1 MKPAFTKKIGIKL
14 IVAVGLSA
22 ALIIG
27 LAAYFYISFQEK
39 LLLAEVERHIN
50 QLSETVK
57 NSTRYDML
65 SNRRLHITNII
76 HFIGEEPGIPSIRI
90 MNKEG
95 VITYS
100 ADTSTIG
107 NMVDKNAEACYVCHT
122 ANQPLERLDIKQRS
136 RIYRP
141 FPDSSRVMGL
151 INPIYNE
158 PSCWEADCHVHPKE
172 QVVLG
177 VLDITICLDPIDQK
191 IHTAKINS
199 IAMTAIAILLLSAI
213 LGYLVKNLLD
223 KPIQALV
230 KATQNVASG
239 NLNYSIDITSGDELG
254 MLARSFNNMTKKL
267 AEARIQLFQS
277 DKMASLGR
285 LAAGVAHEIN
295 NPLTGILTYSSFL
308 LKRFKHDD
316 ETAKDLEVIVRET
329 KRSREI
335 VKGLLDFA
343 RQSIPKK
350 NESNI
355 NEIIDRAVAVVE
367 NQLILNKIKLI
378 KELED
383 KLPHAVIDANQIQQ
397 VFVNLIVN
405 ASQAIEK
412 DEGVVKIST
421 HLISLEPYGLKPI
434 KNAICPKGHNLMDE
448 DIKIDGLPSIR
459 LKAKAGS
466 NEGFINIDP
475 VYGRNRNH
483 YGIRIKDKAII
494 DLSCPKCNIS
504 LMDHN
509 KSCPKCGAP
518 VYRIEIPDKGFYE
531 ACVTKG
537 GEWQHWPEVDKKG
550 PQQFIEA
557 KVSDTGCGIP
567 TENLDKI
574 FEPFFT
580 TKGQKGTG
588 LGLAVIWGI
597 LEKHEGTIKVESEVG
612 VGTTFTLRLPVIQ
625 S

>member
-1 MKPAFTKKIGIKL
+1 M
-14 IVAVGLSA
+14 VAVGVTA
-22 ALIIG
+22 AIIIG
-27 LAAYFYISFQEK
+27 VSAYFYISSQEK
-39 LLLAEVERHIN
+39 LLLTEVERHIN

-57 NSTRYDML
+57 YSTRFDML
-65 SNRRLHITNII
+65 ANRRVHLTNII
-76 HFIGEEPGIPSIRI
+76 HSIGEEPGIPSIRI
-90 MNKEG
+90 MNKDG
-95 VITYS
+95 LITYS
-100 ADTSTIG
+100 ADTTSIG

-122 ANQPLERLDIKQRS
+122 ANEPLERLDIKQRS
-136 RIYRP
+136 RIYRQH
-141 FPDSSRVMGL
+141 PDSSRIMGL

-172 QVVLG
+172 QTVLG
-177 VLDITICLDPIDQK
+177 VLDITIKLDAIDEK
-191 IHTAKINS
+191 IYSAKINS
-199 IAMTAIAILLLSAI
+199 VVMTALAILFLSAI
-213 LGYLVKNLLD
+213 LGYLVKILLD
-223 KPIQALV
+223 KPIQSLV

-239 NLNYSIDITSGDELG
+239 NLNYSVESTSGDELG
-254 MLARSFNNMTKKL
+254 ILAQSFNNMTKKL

-277 DKMASLGR
+277 DKMASMGR

-308 LKRFKHDD
+308 LKRFKGDT

-350 NESNI
+350 NENNL
-355 NEIIDRAVAVVE
+355 NEIIERAVTVVE
-367 NQLILNKIKLI
+367 NQLTIKKINLVKKL
-378 KELED
+378 ESN
-383 KLPHAVIDANQIQQ
+383 LPNAVVDTNQIQQ

-405 ASQAIEK
+405 ASQAIER
-412 DEGVVKIST
+412 DGGTITVST
-421 HLISLEPYGLKPI
+421 HLISLAPYGLKPI
-434 KNAICPKGHNLMDE
+434 KSAVCPKGHNLMDE
-448 DIKIDGLPSIR
+448 EIKIDGLPSVR
-459 LKAKAGS
+459 VKAKASG

-475 VYGRNRNH
+475 VYGRNKNH
-483 YGIRIKDKAII
+483 YGINIKNKTII
-494 DLSCPKCNIS
+494 DISCPKCDIS
-504 LMDHN
+504 LMD
-509 KSCPKCGAP
+509 KKKTCPKCGAP
-518 VYRIEIPDKGFYE
+518 VYRLEIPDKGFYE

-557 KVSDTGCGIP
+557 KITDTGCGISA
-567 TENLDKI
+567 ENLDKI

-597 LEKHEGTIKVESEVG
+597 LEKHDGTIKVESQVG
-612 VGTTFTLRLPVIQ
+612 IGTTFTVRLPAA
-625 S
+625 

>member
-1 MKPAFTKKIGIKL
+1 
-14 IVAVGLSA
+14 V
-22 ALIIG
+22 
-27 LAAYFYISFQEK
+27 
-39 LLLAEVERHIN
+39 
-50 QLSETVK
+50 
-57 NSTRYDML
+57 
-65 SNRRLHITNII
+65 HITNII
-76 HFIGEEPGIPSIRI
+76 HSIGEEPGIPSIRI

-95 VITYS
+95 LITYS
-100 ADTSTIG
+100 ADTTSIG
-107 NMVDKNAEACYVCHT
+107 NMVDKNAEACYGCHT

-136 RIYRP
+136 RIYRQH
-141 FPDSSRVMGL
+141 PDSSRIMGL

-172 QVVLG
+172 QTVLG
-177 VLDITICLDPIDQK
+177 VLDITIRLNPIDEK
-191 IHTAKINS
+191 IKSAKINS
-199 IAMTAIAILLLSAI
+199 VAMTAIAILLLSTI
-213 LGYLVKNLLD
+213 LGYLVKIMLD

-239 NLNYSIDITSGDELG
+239 NLNYSIESTSGDELG
-254 MLARSFNNMTKKL
+254 ILAQSFNNMTKKL

-277 DKMASLGR
+277 DKMASMGR

-308 LKRFKHDD
+308 LKRFKGDP

-335 VKGLLDFA
+335 VKSLLDFA

-350 NESNI
+350 NEGDL
-355 NEIIDRAVAVVE
+355 NEIIERAVTVVE
-367 NQLILNKIKLI
+367 NQLALKNIKLI
-378 KELED
+378 KELEPN
-383 KLPHAVIDANQIQQ
+383 LPKAVIDTNQIQQ

-412 DEGVVKIST
+412 DSGNITVST

-434 KNAICPKGHNLMDE
+434 KAALCPKGHNLMDDE
-448 DIKIDGLPSIR
+448 IKIDGLPSIR
-459 LKAKAGS
+459 LKARAGG
-466 NEGFINIDP
+466 NEGFIHIDP
-475 VYGRNRNH
+475 VYGRNKNH
-483 YGIRIKDKAII
+483 YGIRIKDKTII
-494 DLSCPKCNIS
+494 DVSCPKCNTS
-504 LMDHN
+504 LMDKN
-509 KSCPKCGAP
+509 KTCPKCGAP
-518 VYRIEIPDKGFYE
+518 VYRLEIPEKGYYE

-537 GEWQHWPEVDKKG
+537 GEWQHWPEIDKKG
-550 PQQFIEA
+550 PQQFIEV

-597 LEKHEGTIKVESEVG
+597 LEKHDGTIKVESQVG
-612 VGTTFTLRLPVIQ
+612 VGTTFTIRLPA

>member
-1 MKPAFTKKIGIKL
+1 MKPAIFKKIGIKL
-14 IVAVGLSA
+14 MVAVGLTA

-27 LAAYFYISFQEK
+27 IAAYFYIAFQEK

-57 NSTRYDML
+57 YSTRFDML
-65 SNRRLHITNII
+65 ANRRVHITNII
-76 HFIGEEPGIPSIRI
+76 HSIGEEPGIPSIRI

-95 VITYS
+95 LITYS
-100 ADTSTIG
+100 ADTTSIG

-136 RIYRP
+136 RIYRQH
-141 FPDSSRVMGL
+141 PDSSRIMGL

-158 PSCWEADCHVHPKE
+158 SSCWEADCHVHPKE
-172 QVVLG
+172 QTVLG
-177 VLDITICLDPIDQK
+177 VLDITIRLNPIDEK
-191 IHTAKINS
+191 IQSAKLNS
-199 IAMTAIAILLLSAI
+199 VAMTVIAILLLSAI
-213 LGYLVKNLLD
+213 LGYLVKILLD

-239 NLNYSIDITSGDELG
+239 NLNYSIDSTSGDELG
-254 MLARSFNNMTKKL
+254 VLAQSFNNMTKKL

-277 DKMASLGR
+277 DKMASMGR

-308 LKRFKHDD
+308 LKRFKGDA

-350 NESNI
+350 NESEL
-355 NEIIDRAVAVVE
+355 NEIIERAATVVE
-367 NQLILNKIKLI
+367 NQLTLKNIKLM
-378 KELED
+378 KELESN
-383 KLPHAVIDANQIQQ
+383 LPKTVVDTNQIQQ

-412 DEGVVKIST
+412 DSGSIKVST

-434 KNAICPKGHNLMDE
+434 KAALCPKGHNMMDDE
-448 DIKIDGLPSIR
+448 IKIDGLPSIR
-459 LKAKAGS
+459 LKATAGG
-466 NEGFINIDP
+466 NEGFIHIDP
-475 VYGRNRNH
+475 VYGRNKNH
-483 YGIRIKDKAII
+483 YGIRIKDKTII
-494 DLSCPKCNIS
+494 DVSCQKCNIS
-504 LMDHN
+504 LMD
-509 KSCPKCGAP
+509 KKKLCPKCGAP
-518 VYRIEIPDKGFYE
+518 VYRLDIPDKGYYE

-557 KVSDTGCGIP
+557 KVSDNGCGIP

-597 LEKHEGTIKVESEVG
+597 LEKHDGTIKVESQVG
-612 VGTTFTLRLPVIQ
+612 IGTTFTVRLPAT
-625 S
+625 